1 MADPKDP
8 DFDDDDVRDDGI
20 FAKTLEGFFIPELI
34 RKAVISAVKSILQS
48 EETMRKIAAAVIPK
62 DAVNYLFS
70 QLDNSKNEILRIF
83 ARELH
88 QFLEQINLGTELQK
102 ILTSVSFEIK
112 TEIRFIPN
120 DESVLKPTVKAKVR
134 PKRSDRAAGSDD
146 SDD

>member
-1 MADPKDP
+1 MAKPKDSKRS
-8 DFDDDDVRDDGI
+8 DESNDNI
-20 FAKTLEGFFIPELI
+20 FSKTMENLFIPDLI
-34 RKAVISAVKSILQS
+34 RKAVSSSIRSVLSS

-83 ARELH
+83 GKELR
-88 QFLEQINLGTELQK
+88 QFLERINLGQELQK

-120 DESVLKPTVKAKVR
+120 DESVIKPHVKTKVR
-134 PKRSDRAAGSDD
+134 PKGARRNNDD
-146 SDD
+146 ETTL